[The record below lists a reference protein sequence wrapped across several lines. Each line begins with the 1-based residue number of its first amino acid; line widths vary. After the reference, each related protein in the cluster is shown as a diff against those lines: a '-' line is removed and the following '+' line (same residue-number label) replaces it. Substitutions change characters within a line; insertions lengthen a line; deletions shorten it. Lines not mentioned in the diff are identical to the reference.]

1 MIGAA
6 IIRKDIQPG
15 FLMEEFNSL
24 SGKLLIAMPGLPDSR
39 FRQTVTYL
47 CGHNSDGALGIVINR
62 PSKMKLGEVFEQ
74 LSLDKGDLNLANQ
87 SILKGGPVN
96 RERGFVLHEA
106 GGTWDSTISICGNIE
121 VTTSRDV
128 LSAIAGGKGPRRAL
142 LALGCAGWGEG
153 QLEQELHSNS
163 WMVVDATEEILFE
176 TPFEQR
182 WAASAALLG
191 VDVARLGLHAG
202 HA

>member
-1 MIGAA
+1 
-6 IIRKDIQPG
+6 
-15 FLMEEFNSL
+15 
-24 SGKLLIAMPGLPDSR
+24 MPGLPDSR

-74 LSLDKGDLNLANQ
+74 LSLDNRDLDSGQ
-87 SILKGGPVN
+87 SELLKGGPVN

-128 LSAIAGGKGPRRAL
+128 LSAIAGRTGPRRAL

>member
-1 MIGAA
+1 
-6 IIRKDIQPG
+6 
-15 FLMEEFNSL
+15 MEEIHSL
-24 SGKLLIAMPGLPDSR
+24 SGKLLIAMPGMPDSR

-62 PSKMKLGEVFEQ
+62 PSSMKLGEVFEQ
-74 LSLDKGDLNLANQ
+74 LSLNSKDRSLAEQN
-87 SILKGGPVN
+87 ILKGGPVN
-96 RERGFVLHEA
+96 RERGFVLHESQ
-106 GGTWDSTISICGNIE
+106 GSWDSTISVCGNIE

-153 QLEQELHSNS
+153 QLERELRTNS
-163 WMVVDATEEILFE
+163 WMVVDATEEILFD
-176 TPFEQR
+176 TPFERR

-191 VDVARLGLHAG
+191 IDVSRLGLQAG

>member
-1 MIGAA
+1 
-6 IIRKDIQPG
+6 
-15 FLMEEFNSL
+15 MEEFNTL
-24 SGKLLIAMPGLPDSR
+24 SGKLLIAMPALPDSR

-47 CGHNSDGALGIVINR
+47 CGHNSDGALGLVINR
-62 PSKMKLGEVFEQ
+62 PSSMKLGEVFEQ
-74 LSLDKGDLNLANQ
+74 LSLDSTDHDLANQ

-106 GGTWDSTISICGNIE
+106 GGSWDSTISICGNIE

-128 LSAIAGGKGPRRAL
+128 LSALAGGMGPRRAL

-153 QLEQELHSNS
+153 QLEQELRSNS
-163 WMVVDATEEILFE
+163 WMVVDATEEILFD
-176 TPFEQR
+176 TPYEQR

-202 HA
+202 NA

>member
-1 MIGAA
+1 
-6 IIRKDIQPG
+6 
-15 FLMEEFNSL
+15 MEDTNSL
-24 SGKLLIAMPGLPDSR
+24 SGKLLIAMPGMSDSR
-39 FRQTVTYL
+39 FRHTVTYL
-47 CGHNSDGALGIVINR
+47 CGHNADGALGIVINR
-62 PSKMKLGEVFEQ
+62 PSSMKLGEVFEQ
-74 LSLDKGDLNLANQ
+74 LSLDNADHCLADQ

-106 GGTWDSTISICGNIE
+106 GGSWDSTISICGNIE

-128 LSAIAGGKGPRRAL
+128 LSAIAGGEGPRRAL

-153 QLEQELHSNS
+153 QLERELRSNS
-163 WMVVDATEEILFE
+163 WMVVDASEKILFD

-191 VDVARLGLHAG
+191 VDVSRLGLQAG
-202 HA
+202 NA

>member
-1 MIGAA
+1 
-6 IIRKDIQPG
+6 
-15 FLMEEFNSL
+15 MEEFDSL
-24 SGKLLIAMPGLPDSR
+24 SGKLLIAMPGMPDSR

-62 PSKMKLGEVFEQ
+62 PSDMKLGEVFEQ
-74 LSLDKGDLNLANQ
+74 LSLDSGDRDLANQ

-106 GGTWDSTISICGNIE
+106 GGSWDSTISICGNIE

-153 QLEQELHSNS
+153 QLERELRSNS
-163 WMVVDATEEILFE
+163 WLVVDATEEILFE
-176 TPFEQR
+176 TPYEQR

-191 VDVARLGLHAG
+191 VDVSRLGLQAG
-202 HA
+202 NA

>member
-1 MIGAA
+1 
-6 IIRKDIQPG
+6 
-15 FLMEEFNSL
+15 MEEINSL
-24 SGKLLIAMPGLPDSR
+24 SGKLLIAMPGMPDSR

-47 CGHNSDGALGIVINR
+47 CGHNADGALGIIINR
-62 PSKMKLGEVFEQ
+62 PSSMKLREVFEQ
-74 LSLDKGDLNLANQ
+74 LSLDSWDHDLADQN
-87 SILKGGPVN
+87 ILKGGPVN

-106 GGTWDSTISICGNIE
+106 GGTWDSTISMCGNIE

-128 LSAIAGGKGPRRAL
+128 LSALAGGKGPRRAL

-153 QLEQELHSNS
+153 QLEQELRLNS
-163 WMVVDATEEILFE
+163 WMVVDATEEILFD

-191 VDVARLGLHAG
+191 VDVSRLGLQAG
-202 HA
+202 NA

>member
-1 MIGAA
+1 
-6 IIRKDIQPG
+6 
-15 FLMEEFNSL
+15 MEDFNSL
-24 SGKLLIAMPGLPDSR
+24 SGKLLIAMPGMPDTR

-62 PSKMKLGEVFEQ
+62 PSSMKLGEVFEQ
-74 LSLDKGDLNLANQ
+74 LSLDSSDLDLANQ

-96 RERGFVLHEA
+96 RERGFVLHES
-106 GGTWDSTISICGNIE
+106 GGMWDSTISMCGNIE

-128 LSAIAGGKGPRRAL
+128 LSAIAGGQGPRRSL

-153 QLEQELHSNS
+153 QLEQELRSNS
-163 WMVVDATEEILFE
+163 WLVVDSAEEILFD
-176 TPFEQR
+176 TPYDQR

-191 VDVARLGLHAG
+191 VDVAQLGLHAG
-202 HA
+202 NA